1 MNLGCRKDRC
11 HHEGSSFLGM
21 GLTQRKAEQ
30 EMEGPESTSFEPLD
44 SDKLKAYCASRS
56 ISGFRVPLS
65 SGPYIQRPCPREW
78 PSGTGA
84 SRLIF
89 PVSRDGFS
97 FLVSLVAI
105 ATSALSN

>member
-56 ISGFRVPLS
+56 GAVFPFFL
-65 SGPYIQRPCPREW
+65 PW
-78 PSGTGA
+78 PVWVV
-84 SRLIF
+84 F
-89 PVSRDGFS
+89 PH
-97 FLVSLVAI
+97 LQ
-105 ATSALSN
+105 